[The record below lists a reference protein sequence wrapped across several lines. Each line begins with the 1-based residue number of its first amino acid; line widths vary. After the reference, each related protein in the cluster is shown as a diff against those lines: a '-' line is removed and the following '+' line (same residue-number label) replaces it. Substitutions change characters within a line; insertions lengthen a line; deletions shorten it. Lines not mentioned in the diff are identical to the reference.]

1 MNRLTPEERRRIWL
15 AQQRA
20 RATALARLEVAPT
33 IGMSGPPADHAV
45 LRRLAKAA
53 MIAALLAAGLLASQA
68 LEFNPPATLV
78 EALLP
83 RL

>member
-1 MNRLTPEERRRIWL
+1 LNRLTAEERRRIRL

-20 RATALARLEVAPT
+20 REATLLRLETASTLDVAA
-33 IGMSGPPADHAV
+33 PPPDHAG
-45 LRRLAKAA
+45 LWRLAKAA
-53 MIAALLAAGLLASQA
+53 MIATLLGGGFVALQA
-68 LEFNPPATLV
+68 LEFNPPASLV

>member
-1 MNRLTPEERRRIWL
+1 MKLTTSERRRIWL

-20 RATALARLEVAPT
+20 RETTLTRLASPAGHAVSDAPTPAATARL
-33 IGMSGPPADHAV
+33 I
-45 LRRLAKAA
+45 KAA
-53 MIAALLAAGLLASQA
+53 MIALLLGCGLLATQA
-68 LEFNPPATLV
+68 LEFNPPASLV

>member
-1 MNRLTPEERRRIWL
+1 MKLTTSERRRIWL

-20 RATALARLEVAPT
+20 RETTLTQLAAPL
-33 IGMSGPPADHAV
+33 GHAV
-45 LRRLAKAA
+45 ASTPTPAAFVRLVKAA
-53 MIAALLAAGLLASQA
+53 MIALLLGCGLLATQA
-68 LEFNPPATLV
+68 LEFNPPASLV

>member
-1 MNRLTPEERRRIWL
+1 MKLTTSERRRIWL

-20 RATALARLEVAPT
+20 RETTLAQLPAPAGHSVADAPTPAAFARLV
-33 IGMSGPPADHAV
+33 
-45 LRRLAKAA
+45 KAA
-53 MIAALLAAGLLASQA
+53 MIALLLGCGLVATQA
-68 LEFNPPATLV
+68 LEFNPPASLV